1 MASCKAEHEPIGRV
15 PMEFAAATDKGR
27 VRGNNEDNFG
37 VAEDLNLF
45 VLSDGMGGYASGEV
59 ASRIAVETIV
69 SHCREAEKDQ
79 GLTYYGG
86 LHLGASETGRRL
98 ASAISL
104 ANQTIRKEAEKDSGR
119 RGMGATVVALQF
131 AENRVFFAHVGDSRA
146 YRLRNG
152 SLEQLT
158 QDHSFVADQV
168 RRGKMTQTEAENSKL
183 QNVLMRALGPEPD
196 VVVDVSEQ
204 ITGEGD
210 SFLLCSDGLTKE
222 LSDAQIAAVLEE
234 SGDVHECVRRLIQM
248 ANEAGG
254 EDNITVVV
262 VRYAPS
268 LVGALVARL
277 GRWFKD
283 S

>member
-1 MASCKAEHEPIGRV
+1 
-15 PMEFAAATDKGR
+15 MEFSAATDKGR
-27 VRGNNEDNFG
+27 VRENNEDNFG

-59 ASRIAVETIV
+59 ASKIAVETIV
-69 SHCREAEKDQ
+69 SHCREAEKDPT
-79 GLTYYGG
+79 LTYYGG

-104 ANQTIRKEAEKDSGR
+104 ANQAIRKEAEKDTAR

-131 AENRVFFAHVGDSRA
+131 HDNRVFFAHVGDSRA

-158 QDHSFVADQV
+158 HDHSFVADQV
-168 RRGKMTQTEAENSKL
+168 RRGKMTQAEADNSKL
-183 QNVLMRALGPEPD
+183 QNVLMRALGPEQD

-204 ITGEGD
+204 QTVEGD
-210 SFLLCSDGLTKE
+210 SFLLCSDGLSKE
-222 LSDAQIAAVLEE
+222 LSDAQISAVLEE
-234 SGDVHECVRRLIQM
+234 SGDARECARRLIQM